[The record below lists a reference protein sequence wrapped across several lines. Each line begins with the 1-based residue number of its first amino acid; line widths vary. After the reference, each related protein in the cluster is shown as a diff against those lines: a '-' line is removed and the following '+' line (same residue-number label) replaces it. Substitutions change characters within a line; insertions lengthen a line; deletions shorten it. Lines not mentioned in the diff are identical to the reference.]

1 MMSSQTTA
9 AQNAQPETSLEK
21 ALSCARAAID
31 KKAENVKLLDL
42 SGLSGFTD
50 YFLVCSGMSD
60 RQVQA
65 IATSVESALKGS
77 GHELLSSEGHSE
89 GRWVLMDFGD
99 IVVHVFLDAL
109 REYYDLETLWA
120 DAPRVKIPSEFY
132 GSGASRLN

>member
-1 MMSSQTTA
+1 MMSSQTTSA
-9 AQNAQPETSLEK
+9 PNAKPETSLEK

-65 IATSVESALKGS
+65 IATSVESALKGA
-77 GHELLSSEGHSE
+77 GYELLSSEGHAE
-89 GRWVLMDFGD
+89 GRWVLMDLATSSCTCSWMRFVSTTTWKLSGPM
-99 IVVHVFLDAL
+99 L
-109 REYYDLETLWA
+109 R
-120 DAPRVKIPSEFY
+120 V
-132 GSGASRLN
+132 